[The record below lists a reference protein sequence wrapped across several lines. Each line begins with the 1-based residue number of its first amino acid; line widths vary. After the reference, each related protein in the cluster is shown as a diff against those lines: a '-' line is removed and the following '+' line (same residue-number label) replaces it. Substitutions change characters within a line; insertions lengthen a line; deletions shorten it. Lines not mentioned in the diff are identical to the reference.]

1 MEISTQVESIMA
13 DLRMAAIPGTTG
25 SAADRGFEVFVDA
38 GAQTGADRFVPS
50 TAPLAVAI
58 DGPGFFVLSEGA
70 RQRFGRLGDFRLDSD
85 GRLVDGAGRGVLG
98 FTIEHGAQR
107 TVLQPI
113 SVPAESRGY
122 SSYQIDERGI
132 LIGVVRKTDGR
143 TKRSHDVQV
152 PLARVALALFPVPQ
166 RLQRA
171 DATSFEASRASGNP
185 TIVSPEEGGA
195 GSLRAHVVA
204 GGAVDIEADLQK
216 LWLLRRKGELDTALA
231 AASDECVRT
240 ALGLVR

>member
-1 MEISTQVESIMA
+1 MELSTQVESLIA
-13 DLRMAAIPGTTG
+13 DLRTAAIPGAMG
-25 SAADRGFEVFVDA
+25 SAADRDAEVLVDV
-38 GAQTGADRFVPS
+38 GAQTGANRFVPS

-58 DGPGFFVLSEGA
+58 DGPGFFVLNEGT
-70 RQRFGRLGDFRLDSD
+70 RQRFGRLGDFRLDGD
-85 GRLVDGAGRGVLG
+85 GRLVDGAGRGVMG
-98 FTIEHGAQR
+98 FAIEHGAQR
-107 TVLQPI
+107 GALEPI
-113 SVPAESRGY
+113 ALPSGTSGY

-132 LIGVVRKTDGR
+132 LIGVVRKTEGR
-143 TKRSHDVQV
+143 TRRSHDVQV

-185 TIVSPEEGGA
+185 TIVFPGEGGA
-195 GSLRAHVVA
+195 GALRAHVVS

-216 LWLLRRKGELDTALA
+216 LWLLRRKRELDAALT